1 VVGPIAKREVV
12 GWLAETRSV
21 SERRACR
28 VMGLSSATWR
38 YERRGRVDNSRLLAR
53 LQVHAAARP
62 RFGYRRLHT
71 LIDREGV
78 VANHKRVYA
87 VYRDAGLQVRRRKRK
102 RLTRGDRVP
111 PPAPSRAGERWSM
124 DFMIDTLADGR
135 PFRTLNIVDDFTRE
149 CLAIEVDRSLPG
161 ARVVRVLERLRDEI
175 GLPHT
180 IVTDNGLSQKSR
192 RRSFAILVEYQL
204 EEDEYGYKL
213 QTASAA
219 HGPTRSP

>member
-1 VVGPIAKREVV
+1 
-12 GWLAETRSV
+12 
-21 SERRACR
+21 
-28 VMGLSSATWR
+28 MGLSSATWR

-192 RRSFAILVEYQL
+192 RQSFAILVEYQL